1 MRNHEC
7 TKVKITAQS
16 CTANKCQSWD
26 LNPNR
31 LTTEFVQV
39 PSSDT
44 DTTILNKWVNECKDN
59 EGVNN
64 IGSAVRQSR
73 VWISALLLISSDL
86 SPSLYLSK
94 LSKCFSFS
102 AACVD
107 VPSQT
112 CCFTIKGTSTNVDE
126 MPIIARYV
134 ARHWEEIQR
143 WVRPDHTLP
152 SRRTNILG
160 GTDTET
166 ALH

>member
-1 MRNHEC
+1 MG

-26 LNPNR
+26 LNPTGWLQSLCEYHQVT
-31 LTTEFVQV
+31 LT
-39 PSSDT
+39 
-44 DTTILNKWVNECKDN
+44 LALWMKWVNECKDD

-64 IGSAVRQSR
+64 IGSAVKQSR
-73 VWISALLLISSDL
+73 VWISALLLISSGP

-102 AACVD
+102 AVCVD
-107 VPSQT
+107 IPSQT
-112 CCFTIKGTSTNVDE
+112 CCFPIKGTSTNVDE

-143 WVRPDHTLP
+143 WVRPDQTLP
-152 SRRTNILG
+152 SRSTNILG

-166 ALH
+166 PRH